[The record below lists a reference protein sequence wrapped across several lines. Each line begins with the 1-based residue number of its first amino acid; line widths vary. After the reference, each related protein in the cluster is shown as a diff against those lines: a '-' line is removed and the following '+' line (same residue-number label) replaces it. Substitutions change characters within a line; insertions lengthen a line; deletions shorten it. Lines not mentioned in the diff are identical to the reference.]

1 MARKETSWRRVPDY
15 TMEQAVKVLNPPRI
29 LLADDDNDL
38 RELLA
43 SVLRMD
49 GYEVV
54 EARDGIELLDHIGS
68 TMVAGGSGEP
78 VDLIVSDI
86 RMPGWS
92 GMQILS
98 GVRRTDWA
106 IPVVLIT
113 AYGDRDTD
121 EEADRLGAAAVFRK
135 PFDLDDLRTVVMQ
148 LLPFEQATQRRERPR
163 FHLQVPP
170 PRLARQPYV
179 PR

>member
-1 MARKETSWRRVPDY
+1 
-15 TMEQAVKVLNPPRI
+15 MEQAVKVLNPPRI